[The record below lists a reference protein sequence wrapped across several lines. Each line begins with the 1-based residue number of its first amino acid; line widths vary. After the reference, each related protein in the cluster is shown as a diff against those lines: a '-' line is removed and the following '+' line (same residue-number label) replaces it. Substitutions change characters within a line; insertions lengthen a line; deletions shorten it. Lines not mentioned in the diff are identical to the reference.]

1 MLSLHSTR
9 IMVAL
14 AGPTVVAAG
23 CGGKP
28 SQPQPRPAAV
38 VFEDRLVISD
48 TDDKRPLGIPPAQ
61 LPSPGNCRVWYPGR
75 PAAKQS
81 PAQSCAQADS
91 AATEES
97 WILYRPREDPRV
109 IHVRSI
115 DPDSVDLVLRMRV
128 YDAER
133 GTYLGTKQ
141 PKRAA
146 NSPQ

>member
-1 MLSLHSTR
+1 MISLHSTR
-9 IMVAL
+9 IAVVL
-14 AGPTVVAAG
+14 AGPLLVAG
-23 CGGKP
+23 CGSKP
-28 SQPQPRPAAV
+28 SQPQPKPAV

-48 TDDKRPLGIPPAQ
+48 TDDKSPLGIPPAQ

-75 PAAKQS
+75 PAAKQ
-81 PAQSCAQADS
+81 PASQSCAQADS

-97 WILYRPREDPRV
+97 WILYRPREDPRL

-115 DPDSVDLVLRMRV
+115 DPDSVGIVLRVRV

-141 PKRAA
+141 PKRAEGGLR
-146 NSPQ
+146 